1 MSAASPSSGST
12 PPSGPLAGVRV
23 VELGAIGPVPFAGA
37 VLAGLGA
44 EVIRVQRPGAVPL
57 LAPETRLNVALRS
70 RTRVVLDLKEPLAV
84 EAVLRLAAGADAL
97 LEGWRP
103 GVAERLGVGPDAC
116 LERNAQLVYGRM
128 TGWGQD
134 GPLSAT
140 AGHDINYVA
149 LTGALHAIGRAGGP
163 PVPPLNLVGDF
174 GGGGMLLAV
183 GVLSA
188 LLEARA
194 SGRGQVVDAAM
205 VDGAALLALSLAG
218 YVSAGLWS
226 LERGTNM
233 LDSGAP
239 FYDVYETADS
249 RWVAVGA
256 IEAPFYA
263 ALLAGLEIDPSSL
276 PDQLDREGWP
286 ELRTRLAE
294 RFRMKTRG
302 QWEQTFAGTDACVT
316 PVLTFAEAPAH
327 PHNVSRGSY
336 VELDGIPQP
345 APAPR
350 FSRTPAPAPTPP
362 AEPEADTRDIL
373 GTLGFDEAEIEQLA
387 G

>member
-1 MSAASPSSGST
+1 MSAASPSSDST
-12 PPSGPLAGVRV
+12 PPSGPLHGVRV

-44 EVIRVQRPGAVPL
+44 EVIRVQRPGVVPL
-57 LAPETRLNVALRS
+57 LAPDGRLNVALRS
-70 RTRVVLDLKEPLAV
+70 RTSLALDLKEPLAV

-116 LERNAQLVYGRM
+116 FARNERLVYGRM
-128 TGWGQD
+128 TGWGQE

-188 LLEARA
+188 IVEARS

-205 VDGAALLALSLAG
+205 VDGASLLALSLAG
-218 YVSAGLWS
+218 YVAEGLWS

-239 FYDVYETADS
+239 FYDVYETADG

-263 ALLAGLEIDPSSL
+263 ALLAGLELDPAAL
-276 PDQLDREGWP
+276 PDPLDRERWP
-286 ELRTRLAE
+286 ELRARLAE
-294 RFRMKTRG
+294 RFRTRTRDE
-302 QWEQTFAGTDACVT
+302 WERVFAGTDACVT
-316 PVLTFAEAPAH
+316 PVLTFAEAPSH
-327 PHNVSRGSY
+327 PHNAARGSY

-350 FSRTPAPAPTPP
+350 FSRTPAATPVP
-362 AEPEADTRDIL
+362 PDEPDAHTRAVL
-373 GTLGFDEAEIEQLA
+373 ASLGFDDAELERLV
-387 G
+387 

>member
-44 EVIRVQRPGAVPL
+44 EVIRVQRPGATPL
-57 LAPETRLNVALRS
+57 LAPDTRLNVALRS
-70 RTRVVLDLKEPLAV
+70 RRSVVLDLKEPLAV

-103 GVAERLGVGPDAC
+103 GVAERLGVGPDTC
-116 LERNAQLVYGRM
+116 LAANERLVYGRM
-128 TGWGQD
+128 TGWGQT
-134 GPLSAT
+134 GPLSGT

-188 LLEARA
+188 LVAARA
-194 SGRGQVVDAAM
+194 SGKGQVVDAAM

-218 YVSAGLWS
+218 YVSAGVWS
-226 LERGTNM
+226 LERGTNL

-239 FYDVYETADS
+239 FYDVYETADR

-256 IEAPFYA
+256 IEAPFFA
-263 ALLAGLEIDPSSL
+263 ALLAGLELDPVSL
-276 PDQLDREGWP
+276 PDQHDRRRWP
-286 ELRTRLAE
+286 ELRARLAE
-294 RFRMKTRG
+294 RFRTKTRDE
-302 QWEQTFAGTDACVT
+302 WEQAFAGTDACVT

-327 PHNVSRGSY
+327 PHNASRGSF

-350 FSRTPAPAPTPP
+350 FSRTPTATPAPPTDPG
-362 AEPEADTRDIL
+362 ADTRDVL
-373 GTLGFDEAEIEQLA
+373 AELGFAEDELA
-387 G
+387 RLL

>member
-44 EVIRVQRPGAVPL
+44 EVIRVQRPGATPL
-57 LAPETRLNVALRS
+57 LAPDTRLNVALRS
-70 RTRVVLDLKEPLAV
+70 RRSVVLDLKEPLAV

-103 GVAERLGVGPDAC
+103 GVAERLGVGPDTC
-116 LERNAQLVYGRM
+116 LAANERLVYGRM
-128 TGWGQD
+128 TGWGQT

-188 LLEARA
+188 LVAARA
-194 SGRGQVVDAAM
+194 SGKGQVVDAAM

-218 YVSAGLWS
+218 YVSAGVWS
-226 LERGTNM
+226 LERGTNL

-239 FYDVYETADS
+239 FYDVYETADR

-256 IEAPFYA
+256 IEAPFFA
-263 ALLAGLEIDPSSL
+263 ALLAGLELDPVSL
-276 PDQLDREGWP
+276 PDQHDRRRWP
-286 ELRTRLAE
+286 ELRARLAE
-294 RFRMKTRG
+294 RFRTKTRDE
-302 QWEQTFAGTDACVT
+302 WEQAFAGTDACVT

-327 PHNVSRGSY
+327 PHNASRGSF

-350 FSRTPAPAPTPP
+350 FSRTPTATPAPPTDPG
-362 AEPEADTRDIL
+362 ADTRGVL
-373 GTLGFDEAEIEQLA
+373 AELGFAEDELA
-387 G
+387 RLL